1 MFNILFNNKLKISFI
16 LDKILF
22 YDISLYI
29 VIITYFINAEYK
41 NYKVIINFKYI
52 KWKYINKKLTDV
64 LTKVVYK
71 YKIKYRIY
79 IIISDNTSNN

>member
-1 MFNILFNNKLKISFI
+1 LFNILFNNKLKISFI